1 MFVLSIVL
9 TSLFSFFYVTCERN
23 YRFLHRGYAMS
34 PLQSNITNRLP
45 SQYFPRQA
53 SLQKQLKAFNASVN
67 LHDPPFKQ
75 PVS

>member
-9 TSLFSFFYVTCERN
+9 TSLFSLFYVTRERN
-23 YRFLHRGYAMS
+23 RFLHRGYAMS